1 MTYNREGNTPS
12 FQISNYPNEEIMKK
26 ISCIMLAL
34 AILLTSCSV
43 KPIPEEPKPDPETQ
57 YSVTLKRDVLIMMLA
72 YPEFIIGVELK
83 ESKPYLIMKS
93 GLNIL
98 YDDKAI
104 KTPEEKFA
112 NADIEDMLS
121 QIYPLSD
128 AVGIM
133 DKDFDPGRYRN
144 YAFFNA
150 VYGNTKEKTY
160 ANTVKV
166 AYGTQSIRFT
176 KINHADLAFKAAADR
191 VFDLAKSDDHLLAY
205 LSPSSGTYNYR
216 VISGTQILSM
226 HSYGIALDM
235 HYHAQDY
242 WQWAD
247 PKKAEERIINYP
259 TSIVRAYED
268 NLFIWGGKWNH
279 FDTVHYE
286 YRPEIILKARY
297 FSNPIDLG
305 QPWYTGIDATD
316 SAIKALI
323 DQINLSL
330 KNLKP

>member
-1 MTYNREGNTPS
+1 
-12 FQISNYPNEEIMKK
+12 MKK
-26 ISCIMLAL
+26 RLLFTVAL
-34 AILLTSCSV
+34 VTLLTSCGV
-43 KPIPEEPKPDPETQ
+43 KPTPETE

-72 YPEFIIGVELK
+72 YPEVVAGVELI
-83 ESKPYLIMKS
+83 ENNPYLIMKS
-93 GLNIL
+93 GLKIL
-98 YDDKAI
+98 YDDRTV
-104 KTPEEKFA
+104 KTPDEKFE

-128 AVGIM
+128 AAGIM
-133 DKDFDPGRYRN
+133 EKDFDPGRYRS
-144 YAFFNA
+144 YAFFID
-150 VYGNTKEKTY
+150 VYGNTKELTY

-166 AYGTQSIRFT
+166 TYGTQSLRFT
-176 KINHADLAFKAAADR
+176 KINQADLAFKAAAER
-191 VFDLAKSDDHLLAY
+191 VFDLAKSDDQLLAY

-235 HYHAQDY
+235 HYNAQDY

-247 PKKAEERIINYP
+247 PIKAKDRIINYP
-259 TSIVRAYED
+259 TSIVRAFED
-268 NLFIWGGKWNH
+268 HLFIWGGKWNH

-297 FSNPIDLG
+297 FSNPIDVR

-316 SAIKALI
+316 PAIKVLI